1 VADERERVQRFDRE
15 IAMSGTETVASPLG
29 VGVLTPELSLRH
41 DSNYL
46 FVERAG
52 DAQEAVDEA
61 DRILGGAGH
70 THRMIVTF
78 EEKVGARLRPQF
90 QELGWQTQR
99 HVFMVQRREPEKD
112 ADVSVVTEVD
122 ESALRPG
129 RAWMIATYPWGTEE
143 VARQLLDAK
152 ILIARRADTR
162 FFGVEADGQIVA
174 WTDLYLAGGVAQIED
189 VATLPGHRG
198 KGYAT
203 AVVLRAAEE
212 ARRAGAELVFLV
224 ADDEDWP
231 KALYARLGF
240 DPVGLSYKFIRPG
253 A

>member
-15 IAMSGTETVASPLG
+15 IAMGGTETVASPLG

-46 FVERAG
+46 FIERGG
-52 DAQEAVDEA
+52 DAQEAIDEA

-70 THRMIVTF
+70 SHRVIVTF
-78 EEKVGARLRPQF
+78 EEEVGERLRPQF
-90 QELGWQTQR
+90 QALGWQTQR
-99 HVFMVQRREPEKD
+99 HVFMVQRREPKKA
-112 ADVSVVTEVD
+112 ADLSLVSEVD

-129 RAWMIATYPWGTEE
+129 RARMIATYPWGTEE

-152 ILIARRADTR
+152 ILIARNAEAR
-162 FFGVEADGQIVA
+162 FFGIEMDGEIVA
-174 WTDLYLAGGVAQIED
+174 WTDLYLGRGVGQIED
-189 VATLPGHRG
+189 VATLPEHRG

-203 AVVLRAAEE
+203 AVVLRAFEE
-212 ARRAGAELVFLV
+212 ARQAGAELVFLV

-231 KALYARLGF
+231 KDLYARLGF
-240 DPVGLSYKFIRPG
+240 DPVGLSYKFIRP
-253 A
+253 